1 MGPLR
6 ECNGMKYIAT
16 AVCYFTKFV
25 EAKPVPEKTGVQ
37 VAGVIYDLL
46 CQYGCFQIANSDQGV
61 LHIDL
66 SYNAIQH

>member
-25 EAKPVPEKTGVQ
+25 EAKQIPGKCAVLNRVAPVLY
-37 VAGVIYDLL
+37 A
-46 CQYGCFQIANSDQGV
+46 
-61 LHIDL
+61 
-66 SYNAIQH
+66 